1 MGHGEGQGSLRAAV
15 HGVAK
20 SQTTK
25 SFLTIIHEHCTPDDH
40 IKISKKL
47 KSIIKVPHVLC
58 LSMVSLQQ
66 WAKFKVRM
74 STSQTQAFSS
84 PPTLFFFKVDFNF

>member
-1 MGHGEGQGSLRAAV
+1 MGHGEGQGSLHAAV

-20 SQTTK
+20 CQTTQF
-25 SFLTIIHEHCTPDDH
+25 FLTIIHEHCTPHDH

-47 KSIIKVPHVLC
+47 SSIIKGPHVLC
-58 LSMVSLQQ
+58 LSMVSLRQ

-84 PPTLFFFKVDFNF
+84 PPT